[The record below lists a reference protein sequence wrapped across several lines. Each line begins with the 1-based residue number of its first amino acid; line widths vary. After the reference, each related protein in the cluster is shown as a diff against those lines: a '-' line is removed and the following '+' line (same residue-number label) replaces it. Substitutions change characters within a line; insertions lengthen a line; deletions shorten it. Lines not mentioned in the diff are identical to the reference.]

1 MFAIK
6 MFTYVN
12 KDPFIVNIFFL
23 EAFIAVRFSYVLS
36 LCHNRSGLREGEGT
50 YNVIATM
57 EEFITERPKGG
68 ESKNIY

>member
-1 MFAIK
+1 MFFVK
-6 MFTYVN
+6 TGQY
-12 KDPFIVNIFFL
+12 L
-23 EAFIAVRFSYVLS
+23 W
-36 LCHNRSGLREGEGT
+36 LREGEGT